1 MKMVLLLNLI
11 ISLSSQATSY
21 KEFGENGGPKDRAL
35 EKLGKPNMERE
46 FAAVLVQNNHTL

>member
-21 KEFGENGGPKDRAL
+21 KEFGENGGTKERAL